1 MSESEQTGRSREP
14 AAGSP
19 RKSAF
24 GDPDASLLEQMGGVR
39 GLVYSSIPILTF
51 VPVNAFWGLTVA
63 IWSALGVAVAM
74 LGWSLA
80 RRENPQPA
88 ISGFI
93 GVAICVFIAWRT
105 GSAKGYFLYGIITQA
120 VYAAVFVVSA
130 LARWP
135 LVGVIWGL
143 LDGKGMSW
151 RRIRAARRWYMVAT
165 SFWAALFTIR
175 AVLQYALYLND
186 EVNWLGAARIGMGW
200 PLALVAFAGTIWAVR
215 RAMAHENAAS
225 AADAE
230 EGDTEQPGAEEP
242 GAEEIYSGQDGVE
255 IEDSDSALADAD
267 HRGTTRADADRAETG
282 LDPGRGAPGNEPEPV
297 DGDPAR

>member
-1 MSESEQTGRSREP
+1 MTESDRSGELMPGEAPTGG
-14 AAGSP
+14 AGGK
-19 RKSAF
+19 RKSSF

-39 GLVYSSIPILTF
+39 GLVYSSIPILAF

-63 IWSALGVAVAM
+63 IWAALGVAVAM

-120 VYAAVFVVSA
+120 VYGGAFALSA

-135 LVGVIWGL
+135 LVGVIWGF
-143 LDGKGMSW
+143 LDGKGMAW
-151 RRIRAARRWYMVAT
+151 RRIPAARRWYAT
-165 SFWAALFTIR
+165 ATWIWAALFAIR
-175 AVLQYALYLND
+175 AVLQFALYRND

-215 RAMAHENAAS
+215 RAMVHE
-225 AADAE
+225 AE
-230 EGDTEQPGAEEP
+230 L
-242 GAEEIYSGQDGVE
+242 
-255 IEDSDSALADAD
+255 IESRSE
-267 HRGTTRADADRAETG
+267 TTS
-282 LDPGRGAPGNEPEPV
+282 
-297 DGDPAR
+297 

>member
-1 MSESEQTGRSREP
+1 MTESDRSGELMPGEAPTGG
-14 AAGSP
+14 AGGK
-19 RKSAF
+19 RKSSF

-39 GLVYSSIPILTF
+39 GLVYSSIPILAF

-63 IWSALGVAVAM
+63 IWAALGVAVAM

-120 VYAAVFVVSA
+120 VYGGAFALSA

-135 LVGVIWGL
+135 LVGVIWGF
-143 LDGKGMSW
+143 LDGKGMAW
-151 RRIRAARRWYMVAT
+151 RRIPAARRWYAT
-165 SFWAALFTIR
+165 ATWIWAALFAIR
-175 AVLQYALYLND
+175 AVLQFALYRND

-215 RAMAHENAAS
+215 RAMVHE
-225 AADAE
+225 AE
-230 EGDTEQPGAEEP
+230 P
-242 GAEEIYSGQDGVE
+242 
-255 IEDSDSALADAD
+255 IESRSE
-267 HRGTTRADADRAETG
+267 TTS
-282 LDPGRGAPGNEPEPV
+282 
-297 DGDPAR
+297 

>member
-1 MSESEQTGRSREP
+1 MTESDRSGELMPGEAPTGG
-14 AAGSP
+14 AGGK
-19 RKSAF
+19 RKSSF

-39 GLVYSSIPILTF
+39 GLVYSSIPILAF

-63 IWSALGVAVAM
+63 IWAALGVAVAM

-120 VYAAVFVVSA
+120 VYGGGVPPSA
-130 LARWP
+130 PPRWPPVGGVWGVLGGQGGGRGRGGAFALPAIARWR
-135 LVGVIWGL
+135 LVGVIWGF
-143 LDGKGMSW
+143 LDGKGMAW
-151 RRIRAARRWYMVAT
+151 RRIPAARRWYAT
-165 SFWAALFTIR
+165 ATWIWAALFAIR
-175 AVLQYALYLND
+175 AVLQFALYRND

-215 RAMAHENAAS
+215 RAMVHE
-225 AADAE
+225 AE
-230 EGDTEQPGAEEP
+230 P
-242 GAEEIYSGQDGVE
+242 
-255 IEDSDSALADAD
+255 IESRSE
-267 HRGTTRADADRAETG
+267 TTS
-282 LDPGRGAPGNEPEPV
+282 
-297 DGDPAR
+297 

>member
-1 MSESEQTGRSREP
+1 MSDTERPGQSDEP
-14 AAGSP
+14 AVAAP

-24 GDPDASLLEQMGGVR
+24 GDPDASLIEQMGGVR
-39 GLVYSSIPILTF
+39 GLVFSSIPILTF
-51 VPVNAFWGLTVA
+51 VPVNALWDLTVA
-63 IWSALGVAVAM
+63 IWAALGVAVAM
-74 LGWSLA
+74 LLWSLV

-120 VYAAVFVVSA
+120 VYAAVFAVSA
-130 LARWP
+130 IARWP
-135 LVGVIWGL
+135 LVGVIWGF

-151 RRIRAARRWYMVAT
+151 RRIPAARRWYMIAT

-175 AVLQYALYLND
+175 AILQYALYLND

-200 PLALVAFAGTIWAVR
+200 PLALVAFAGTVWAVR
-215 RAMAHENAAS
+215 RAMVHERNPS
-225 AADAE
+225 EVEAE
-230 EGDTEQPGAEEP
+230 QGDTDEPEEP
-242 GAEEIYSGQDGVE
+242 GTEDG
-255 IEDSDSALADAD
+255 DSDQPDSVQPDSGRPDSQLRPGAAGDA
-267 HRGTTRADADRAETG
+267 RES
-282 LDPGRGAPGNEPEPV
+282 V

>member
-1 MSESEQTGRSREP
+1 MTESERAGEQSTGEVPPEST
-14 AAGSP
+14 GGK

-51 VPVNAFWGLTVA
+51 VPVNGFWGLTVA
-63 IWSALGVAVAM
+63 IWAALGVAVAM
-74 LGWSLA
+74 LAWSLV

-88 ISGFI
+88 ISGFF
-93 GVAICVFIAWRT
+93 GVAIGVLIAWRT

-120 VYAAVFVVSA
+120 VYGGVFALSA

-151 RRIRAARRWYMVAT
+151 RRHPKARRWYAVAT
-165 SFWAALFTIR
+165 WIWAGLFAIR

-186 EVNWLGAARIGMGW
+186 EVNWLGAARIAMGW
-200 PLALVAFAGTIWAVR
+200 PLALLAFAATIWAVR
-215 RAMAHENAAS
+215 RAMVYEREP
-225 AADAE
+225 AE
-230 EGDTEQPGAEEP
+230 AREA
-242 GAEEIYSGQDGVE
+242 
-255 IEDSDSALADAD
+255 
-267 HRGTTRADADRAETG
+267 TTHD
-282 LDPGRGAPGNEPEPV
+282 
-297 DGDPAR
+297 